1 MFSLQMYF
9 ACIAFTSHRMR
20 KDIHKQPPYMERED
34 EKKQLKWW
42 EIQVQEKQIFC
53 LITSS
58 LHSKSWLGF
67 GWGLPL
73 FKSTALNMF
82 THSKRNL
89 FESTQYTRDWSFSLI
104 SCIIF
109 PFVVISLF
117 LHCFQ
122 LYLFNICLPFFCF
135 SFSFVWIEIAICSKR
150 CIYACVFEY
159 GLSTFSCLW
168 SGLLEDLS
176 TWFHI
181 LTMFSMIYLKISYNC
196 LHFLQ
201 SFRGF
206 LPYEW
211 DLKWFWMWL
220 IWLKTD
226 LNRNLIDS
234 LNWLWCHLHQS

>member
-1 MFSLQMYF
+1 MKE
-9 ACIAFTSHRMR
+9 IKMR
-20 KDIHKQPPYMERED
+20 KKTKLHSHAWKINVLIANVFRVHCIHESSNAKRHTQTTAIYGERRW
-34 EKKQLKWW
+34 KKQLKWW

-122 LYLFNICLPFFCF
+122 LYLFNICLPFF
-135 SFSFVWIEIAICSKR
+135 
-150 CIYACVFEY
+150 VFHFRLFE
-159 GLSTFSCLW
+159 
-168 SGLLEDLS
+168 
-176 TWFHI
+176 
-181 LTMFSMIYLKISYNC
+181 LK
-196 LHFLQ
+196 
-201 SFRGF
+201 
-206 LPYEW
+206 
-211 DLKWFWMWL
+211 
-220 IWLKTD
+220 
-226 LNRNLIDS
+226 
-234 LNWLWCHLHQS
+234 